1 MSRLARNVQTACV
14 AMGLALTLWVLAPQ
28 PARAFG
34 DEGAFDPRPLL
45 AGGLKDTA
53 SPNGASRWAWELVQR
68 TSAPARLR
76 TVPVRADDP
85 AMLRAP
91 FATWSSTKAGERL
104 STAEVANLRRYFA
117 LGGILLIDDPAPAAD
132 GTPSAFGEYAKR
144 EIARVLPE
152 ASPIELDGEHVLY
165 RTFYLLRRAVGRVE
179 GRKTARAIVQSGK
192 AQVIFLENDLT
203 GALAKGPTGAW
214 EQTVLPGGETQ
225 REEAVRFAVNIA
237 MYVLCSNYKDDQV
250 HAPFLMRKRA
260 VLHD

>member
-1 MSRLARNVQTACV
+1 MKALRSLLLV
-14 AMGLALTLWVLAPQ
+14 GLVLTGLWTLLPQ

-34 DEGAFDPRPLL
+34 DEGAFDPRPML
-45 AGGLKDTA
+45 AGGLKEPA

-76 TVPVRADDP
+76 TTPVRADDA

-91 FATWSSTKAGERL
+91 FATWSATKAGERL
-104 STAEVANLRRYFA
+104 SAAEIANLRRYFA
-117 LGGILLIDDPAPAAD
+117 LGGILLVDDPAPAAD
-132 GTPSAFGEYAKR
+132 GTPSAFGDYARK

-152 ASPIELDGEHVLY
+152 ASPIDLDAEHVLY
-165 RTFYLLRRAVGRVE
+165 RTFYLMRRAIGRVE
-179 GRKTARAIVQSGK
+179 GKKTARAIVQSGK
-192 AQVIFLENDLT
+192 AQVIFLENDLA

>member
-1 MSRLARNVQTACV
+1 MRSV
-14 AMGLALTLWVLAPQ
+14 LALLTLVGVVLWLLVPH

-34 DEGAFDPRPLL
+34 DEGAFDPRPML
-45 AGGLKDTA
+45 AGGLKDVA
-53 SPNGASRWAWELVQR
+53 SPNGASRWSWELVQR

-76 TVPVRADDP
+76 TTPVRADEP

-91 FATWSSTKAGERL
+91 FATWSATKAGERL
-104 STAEVANLRRYFA
+104 TAAEITNLRRYFA
-117 LGGILLIDDPAPAAD
+117 LGGILLIDDPAPATD
-132 GTPSAFGEYAKR
+132 GTPSAFGEYARR

-152 ASPIELDGEHVLY
+152 ASPIELDAEHVLY
-165 RTFYLLRRAVGRVE
+165 RTFYLMRRAIGRVE
-179 GRKTARAIVQSGK
+179 GKKTARAIVQSGK
-192 AQVIFLENDLT
+192 AQVIFLENDLA

-214 EQTVLPGGETQ
+214 EQTVLPGGESQ

>member
-1 MSRLARNVQTACV
+1 MRSVLV
-14 AMGLALTLWVLAPQ
+14 LLTLVGVVLWLLVPH

-34 DEGAFDPRPLL
+34 DEGAFDPRPML
-45 AGGLKDTA
+45 AGGLKDVA
-53 SPNGASRWAWELVQR
+53 SPNGASRWSWELVQR

-76 TVPVRADDP
+76 TTPVRADEP

-91 FATWSSTKAGERL
+91 FATWSATKAGERL
-104 STAEVANLRRYFA
+104 TAAEITNLRRYFA
-117 LGGILLIDDPAPAAD
+117 LGGILLIDDPAPATD
-132 GTPSAFGEYAKR
+132 GTPSAFGEYARR

-152 ASPIELDGEHVLY
+152 ASPIELDAEHVLY
-165 RTFYLLRRAVGRVE
+165 RTFYLMRRAIGRVE
-179 GRKTARAIVQSGK
+179 GKKTARAIVQSGK
-192 AQVIFLENDLT
+192 AQVIFLENDLA

-214 EQTVLPGGETQ
+214 EQTVLPGGESQ